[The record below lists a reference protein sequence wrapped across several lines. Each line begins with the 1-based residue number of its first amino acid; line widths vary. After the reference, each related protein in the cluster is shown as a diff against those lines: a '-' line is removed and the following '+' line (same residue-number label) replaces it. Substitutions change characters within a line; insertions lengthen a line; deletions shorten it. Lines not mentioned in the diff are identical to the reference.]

1 MINARERAGFKTGL
15 QFYVGRSASD
25 HQFVRDPAYIHL
37 EIEALHRR
45 AREMPS
51 QTAGHSSAANDL
63 CYEAKIGKQTCRPL
77 ANSTRKPLPLLK
89 VSER

>member
-45 AREMPS
+45 AREMQFGRWQWPS
-51 QTAGHSSAANDL
+51 IHRDDAAFRAVNPVTAFVLQA
-63 CYEAKIGKQTCRPL
+63 
-77 ANSTRKPLPLLK
+77 
-89 VSER
+89 